1 MKIQFDSNLDYQ
13 LSAIKSV
20 VNIFEGQE
28 RCETTFTVRSPES
41 LNKQRVLLSD
51 GMSYGNRIT
60 ISDSKLLENIQ
71 RTQNHNGLSL
81 FKGVSKTIGK

>member
-13 LSAIKSV
+13 LSAIKSM

-28 RCETTFTVRSPES
+28 KCDTTFTVHSPEF
-41 LNKQRVLLSD
+41 LNKQRDLLSD
-51 GMSYGNRIT
+51 GILHGNRIT

-71 RTQNHNGLSL
+71 RIQNHNGLPL
-81 FKGVSKTIGK
+81 FKGVSKTLDK